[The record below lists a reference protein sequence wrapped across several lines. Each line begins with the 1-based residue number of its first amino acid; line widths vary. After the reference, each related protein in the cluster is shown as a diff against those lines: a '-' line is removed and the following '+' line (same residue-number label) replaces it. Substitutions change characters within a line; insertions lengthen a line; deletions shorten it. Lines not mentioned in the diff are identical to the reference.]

1 MTHRTI
7 VIRRGLVVDGS
18 GAPGAVADVLVEG
31 EWIVAVGALPDV
43 PDATVIDGHGKVV
56 CPGFIDVHVHSEA
69 EILKGCHTAGVQ
81 MGVTTELV
89 SPDGMSF
96 APLSAGRLAEYRRY
110 LRAIYGDD
118 LADWPGGSLADYL
131 ARFAGRMYGN
141 VVAQAPHGAI
151 RLAVKGW
158 EPGPASEDE
167 LAAMGSLLRE
177 CLEAGAVGL
186 STGLEYAP
194 AAHAD
199 ARELVAL
206 AREVARGEGVVSA
219 HLRAYGDGAAGALEE
234 LLSVARETGAAL
246 HISHFPFTPRTYA
259 LAEAAVREVDITWDA
274 YPYTAGC
281 TMLAYALPP
290 EALHTGIDQL
300 LADLQRPEVRE
311 MVRPALEARFPPG
324 CGASFA
330 ALSQPHN
337 RWLEGMTL
345 EEASARAGKGLTDL
359 VCDLLLD
366 EELAPLLILPWPG
379 SPAEQEMR
387 LRRTLTHP
395 RQMVASDG
403 IFQGRRAHPRAWG
416 TYPRILGR
424 YVRELGWLALEDA
437 VRRMSG
443 FPAARFGLRDRGL
456 LRPGLAAD
464 IVVFDPATVA
474 DRATHEAPRLAPA
487 GIEHVLVNGVPVVQG
502 GRLTGARPGRVL
514 RA

>member
-31 EWIVAVGALPDV
+31 ERIAAVGEVPELPDAVAV
-43 PDATVIDGHGKVV
+43 DARGKVV
-56 CPGFIDVHVHSEA
+56 CPGFVDVHVHSEV
-69 EILKGCHTAGVQ
+69 EILKGSHTAGVQ

-89 SPDGMSF
+89 CPDGMSF

-131 ARFAGRMYGN
+131 ARLAGRMYGN

-206 AREVARGEGVVSA
+206 AREVARGGGVVSA

-234 LLSVARETGAAL
+234 LLAVARETGAAL
-246 HISHFPFTPRTYA
+246 HISHFSYNPRAYA
-259 LAEAAVREVDITWDA
+259 LAEAAPEVDITWDA
-274 YPYTAGC
+274 YPYCAGC

-290 EALHTGIDQL
+290 AALHAGIDQL
-300 LADLQRPEVRE
+300 LADLRRPDVRE
-311 MVRPALEARFPPG
+311 GVRPTLEARFPPG
-324 CGASFA
+324 SGACFA
-330 ALSQPHN
+330 ALSRPHN

-379 SPAEQEMR
+379 SAAEQEMR
-387 LRRTLTHP
+387 LRRTLTHS

-424 YVRELGWLALEDA
+424 YVREARWLSLEDA

-474 DRATHEAPRLAPA
+474 DRATYEAPRLAPA
-487 GIEHVLVNGVPVVQG
+487 GIEHVLVNGVPVVQAG
-502 GRLTGARPGRVL
+502 SLTGARPGRVL